1 MRSGAEVCELGAEG
15 FLLLYQKERGGNLIK
30 VLAWVTEDA
39 VAGPSAQGH
48 PYAGVVEVC

>member
-1 MRSGAEVCELGAEG
+1 MQRFVSLELRAFCCSTRRKEEVGE
-15 FLLLYQKERGGNLIK
+15 NLVK